1 MKKLMRCLPTAA
13 LLLGLAACAGRPAI
27 VTLEGE
33 PDAIGTLAGQWQGEY
48 WGAESGRS
56 GTIDFS
62 VSGSRDSV
70 TGEVRMIDPTGR
82 PLHSVDATGLHSA
95 HVRGTQTL
103 AIELVRI
110 SETSVS
116 GRMEPYL
123 APDCQCT
130 VSTSFVG
137 VVRGDSIVGTFVT
150 RFPGGGLDEGHWRV
164 VRVAKRP

>member
-1 MKKLMRCLPTAA
+1 MKKLIRSLPTAA
-13 LLLGLAACAGRPAI
+13 LLLALVACARPPAV

-33 PDAIGTLAGQWQGEY
+33 PAAIGTLAGQWQGEY

-70 TGEVRMIDPTGR
+70 SGEVRMVDPVGR
-82 PLHSVDATGLHSA
+82 QLQSVDPSGLHRT
-95 HVRGTQTL
+95 HVRSEQSL
-103 AIELVRI
+103 AIQFVRV
-110 SETSVS
+110 SETGVS
-116 GRMEPYL
+116 GRMEPYV
-123 APDCQCT
+123 APDCQCS

-150 RFPGGGLDEGHWRV
+150 EFPGGGLDEGHWRV
-164 VRVAKRP
+164 VRAKKRR